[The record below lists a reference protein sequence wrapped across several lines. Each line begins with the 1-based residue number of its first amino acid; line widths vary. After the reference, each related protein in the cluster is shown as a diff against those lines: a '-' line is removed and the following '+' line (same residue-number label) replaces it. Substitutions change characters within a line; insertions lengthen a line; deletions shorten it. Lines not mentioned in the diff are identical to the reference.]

1 ERTRTLRAMGD
12 AMPLEITLTAV
23 IREGKLLLGA
33 REVAPPGEFG
43 RWIDE
48 HFPPGR
54 RYAYGAMRFAV
65 YAMEIGEVNAIEAV
79 RPAMLGDL
87 QMLVGV
93 DGIQHAV
100 DDLGLLL
107 LAVAEQLPPLD
118 LTDNGEE
125 WWRDD

>member
-1 ERTRTLRAMGD
+1 MSDDR
-12 AMPLEITLTAV
+12 PLEITLTAV

-33 REVAPPGEFG
+33 QEVAPPGEFG

-48 HFPPGR
+48 NFPSGR

-65 YAMEIGEVNAIEAV
+65 YAMDVGEVNAIEAV
-79 RPAMLGDL
+79 RPAMLGEL
-87 QMLVGV
+87 EMLVGV

-107 LAVAEQLPPLD
+107 AGVAEQLPPLD
-118 LTDNGEE
+118 LTDNGQA
-125 WWRDD
+125 WWLDG